1 MVVNVW
7 WGGPL
12 CLVLANVVAVYCI
25 LYTVRKPIS
34 FLRGHHPPC
43 DDGEREDDGGRK
55 DDYGDD
61 GDYGDHRD
69 DGQDD
74 GGHQDDYGNDG
85 DHDGQDDGGHQ
96 DDGEDA
102 GDHENDGS
110 ISNSWEEI

>member
-12 CLVLANVVAVYCI
+12 CLVLAHVVAVYCI

-55 DDYGDD
+55 DEFCDD
-61 GDYGDHRD
+61 GDGRC
-69 DGQDD
+69 
-74 GGHQDDYGNDG
+74 HQDDYGKLMDMMDIMHFAMQAKKMAPSLWLNLKFLQALKMNFSLNG
-85 DHDGQDDGGHQ
+85 L
-96 DDGEDA
+96 
-102 GDHENDGS
+102 HEL
-110 ISNSWEEI
+110 

>member
-12 CLVLANVVAVYCI
+12 CLVLAHVVAVYCI

-55 DDYGDD
+55 DGDD
-61 GDYGDHRD
+61 GDGRATKMIMAMMDMMDIMHFAMQAKKMAPSLWLNLKFLQALKMNFSLN
-69 DGQDD
+69 GL
-74 GGHQDDYGNDG
+74 
-85 DHDGQDDGGHQ
+85 
-96 DDGEDA
+96 
-102 GDHENDGS
+102 HEL
-110 ISNSWEEI
+110 